1 VNPPGPKKLSGLF
14 RLIIGG
20 VLFIGAAIF
29 FVALH
34 DSHGTNFANIKEN
47 RDGWW
52 LHQKQPTP
60 TPTPK
65 AVATPMM
72 RPILIQAPPRA
83 VPHPQP
89 SICQICLERAQ
100 RYRMAIQTGMGGAGG
115 RVRDLPQVVTNPNV
129 VPTPPMN
136 IFAYQQQGEP
146 QP

>member
-1 VNPPGPKKLSGLF
+1 VNPPGAKQLSGRF

-20 VLFIGAAIF
+20 VLFIGAEIF
-29 FVALH
+29 FLALH
-34 DSHGTNFANIKEN
+34 HPSGTNFANIKET

-65 AVATPMM
+65 AVATPML
-72 RPILIQAPPRA
+72 RPIIIQAPPRA

-89 SICQICLERAQ
+89 SICQICLERAE
-100 RYRMAIQTGMGGAGG
+100 RYRKAIETGMGGDTG
-115 RVRDLPQVVTNPNV
+115 RVRDLPQVTSPNA

-136 IFAYQQQGEP
+136 IFAYQQG